1 MFNAI
6 NMNPATYLSV
16 VIWFG
21 QLILT
26 ITHVLFAFMDLVSE
40 ESYQELFPNAS
51 FFSPIIL
58 SIKFAIAES
67 DLLRD

>member
-51 FFSPIIL
+51 FFL
-58 SIKFAIAES
+58 Q
-67 DLLRD
+67 